1 MRRAGASGHLP
12 RLRTRPYP
20 GLVSEA
26 TDEQTRSIEDENV
39 ALRAEVARLQS
50 ELDTARREGAA
61 KRERLELLEKIVD
74 EGPYYMYIIDH
85 VLGKNVFMNHDLAET
100 LGYSRAEIDAFPEGA
115 LLATVVHP
123 DDWKRFPDMMA
134 EVFSKK
140 DGEVFV
146 NEYRMRT
153 RSGEYRWYVDRGVVF
168 TRNPDGTPRQVLG
181 TMYDIT
187 AAKEQEDAL
196 RESKRR
202 AEDDRLEMQAKVIA
216 MQEATIRELE
226 SPMLPIADGVLVM
239 PLVGEIN
246 EPRAQQIIENML
258 SGIAGNRA
266 SVVILDITGVRS
278 VDDRVAGA
286 LLQAAR
292 AARLLGTRFV
302 LTGASPGI
310 ATTLV
315 TLGADLSG
323 IVTLGTLQSGIA
335 WAIQQR

>member
-1 MRRAGASGHLP
+1 MAQPA
-12 RLRTRPYP
+12 PYAAD
-20 GLVSEA
+20 V
-26 TDEQTRSIEDENV
+26 EQTRSIEEENA
-39 ALRAEVARLQS
+39 ALKAEVARLQS
-50 ELDTARREGAA
+50 ELDAERGGQSAA
-61 KRERLELLEKIVD
+61 RERLALLEQIV
-74 EGPYYMYIIDH
+74 EKGPYYIYIIDH
-85 VLGKNVFMNHDLAET
+85 GIGKNVFMNHDLAET
-100 LGYSRAEIDAFPEGA
+100 LGYSRADIDAFPEGQ
-115 LLATVVHP
+115 LLATIVHP
-123 DDWKRFPDMMA
+123 DDWTRFPAMMA
-134 EVFSKK
+134 QVFATR

-153 RSGEYRWYVDRGVVF
+153 RTGDYRWYVDRGVVF
-168 TRNPDGTPRQVLG
+168 TRNPDGSPRQVLG

-187 AAKEQEDAL
+187 EAKEQEDAL

-246 EPRAQQIIENML
+246 EPRAQQIIQNML
-258 SGIAGNRA
+258 TGIARNRA

-278 VDDRVAGA
+278 VDERVAGA

-292 AARLLGTRFV
+292 AAQLLGARYV

-315 TLGADLSG
+315 TLGADLSS

-335 WAIQQR
+335 WAIAQR

>member
-1 MRRAGASGHLP
+1 M
-12 RLRTRPYP
+12 
-20 GLVSEA
+20 
-26 TDEQTRSIEDENV
+26 EQTRKIEDENA
-39 ALRAEVARLQS
+39 ALKAEVERLRS
-50 ELDTARREGAA
+50 ELDAERREGPAM
-61 KRERLELLEKIVD
+61 RERLALLERIV
-74 EGPYYMYIIDH
+74 EKGPYYIYIIDH
-85 VLGKNVFMNHDLAET
+85 SIGKNVFMNHDLAET
-100 LGYSRAEIDAFPEGA
+100 LGYTRADVDAFPEGQ
-115 LLATVVHP
+115 LLATIVHP

-134 EVFSKK
+134 EVFSKG

-181 TMYDIT
+181 TMHDIT
-187 AAKEQEDAL
+187 EAKAQEEAL
-196 RESKRR
+196 RESSRR

-246 EPRAQQIIENML
+246 EPRVQQIIQNML
-258 SGIAGNRA
+258 SGISRTRA

-278 VDDRVAGA
+278 VDERVAGA

-292 AARLLGTRFV
+292 AARLLGTKFV